1 MIGEQQAQ
9 VSPHRLSR
17 RRLLGALAAALLPWA
32 AGCTG
37 TVLERQ
43 SSRKLFTAARMSPDA
58 VGLDIFFIPIP
69 ASNDELYNAA
79 WQEVDEQVVPPE
91 LRRRLHENGFRVGVV
106 GVQLPRVLQELLAR
120 RGQLSGQAA
129 LQVQQGP
136 QPVDDVPRV
145 TVRHLQLRR
154 ARRSELVASG
164 VFEQLPVLLRDQEG
178 VLGGTY
184 YQCQGVFALRCFPR
198 PEGPVTLQL
207 VPELHYGQPRQVF
220 SGEDGSWRVETR
232 RPRQRY
238 DQLAVEVELEL
249 GQMLVLG
256 AALDRPG
263 TLGYHFFD
271 MPKTIPP
278 MRRLLLVRLGTL
290 QPEPLYAEGP
300 SQGSGQP
307 QPAPAA
313 P

>member
-1 MIGEQQAQ
+1 MAAPQPGLQKAKRFRPGGFGLPVAVAAWGLLLVGCSTPVLKPQAEK
-9 VSPHRLSR
+9 R
-17 RRLLGALAAALLPWA
+17 
-32 AGCTG
+32 
-37 TVLERQ
+37 
-43 SSRKLFTAARMSPDA
+43 LFTAARMSPDA

-69 ASNDELYNAA
+69 SSNDELYNAA

-120 RGQLSGQAA
+120 RGQLAGQSA
-129 LQVQQGP
+129 LQRPQGP

-145 TVRHLQLRR
+145 SLRHLQLRR

-164 VFEQLPVLLRDQEG
+164 VFEQLPVLLKDHQG

-184 YQCQGVFALRCFPR
+184 SQCQGVFALRCFPR
-198 PEGPVTLQL
+198 SETEATVQL
-207 VPELHYGQPRQVF
+207 VPELHYGQARQVF
-220 SGEDGSWRVETR
+220 SGEDGAWRVETR

-238 DQLAVEVELEL
+238 DWLAVEVKLQL

-271 MPKTIPP
+271 MPKTSPP
-278 MRRLLLVRLGTL
+278 MRRLLLVRLAAL
-290 QPEPLYAEGP
+290 QPDPLYDPPEPTAKDE
-300 SQGSGQP
+300 
-307 QPAPAA
+307 AA